1 LSTIIETKT
10 ARISNVESKCRSCNR
25 TFECLWVKSGAY
37 VFDEA
42 IKKVLKQRRGREHVL
57 ILVTKCRWYR

>member
-1 LSTIIETKT
+1 MSTIIEAKT
-10 ARISNVESKCRSCNR
+10 ASLSNVESKCWSCNR
-25 TFECLWVKSGAY
+25 TFECPWVKSGAY